1 MPLIPRFTTN
11 ATASLARR
19 SAIRRDGAIMKADTV
34 RHLPTSESKPRRI
47 GILAYPGIELLDAI
61 GPLEVFAAANRIVA
75 ERSPRNRVAY
85 EIEIWADRLG
95 AIEGSSGV
103 GLIATRSITS
113 SALVELD
120 TLLVAGSP
128 VVDDVSGHPCVDW
141 LRQATGGIRRVGGIC
156 TGVFLLAEAGL
167 LDGRR
172 AVTHWAYCDE
182 LARRYPAVSIEPD
195 PIFLRDGRFYS
206 TAGVTAG
213 MDLALA
219 LVQDDLGR
227 EIALAIAR
235 VLVLF
240 LKRPGGQSQFS
251 AHLAAQL
258 DGDSPIAILQR
269 WILDHLDTDLTIE
282 ALAERVHMSPRN
294 FARHFQREAGAPP
307 GVFVERARLDAAR
320 RALEDGEHRLETIAR
335 HCGFASAEVLRRLFQ
350 RSMGLSPTAY
360 RERFASAR

>member
-1 MPLIPRFTTN
+1 
-11 ATASLARR
+11 
-19 SAIRRDGAIMKADTV
+19 MKPQPV
-34 RHLPTSESKPRRI
+34 RHAPSRGSEPRQI
-47 GILAYPGIELLDAI
+47 GILVYPGILLLDAV
-61 GPLEVFAAANRIVA
+61 GPLDVFAAANLVVA
-75 ERSPRNRVAY
+75 ERSPHCPIAY
-85 EIEIWADRLG
+85 QVEIWADRVG

-103 GLIATRSITS
+103 GLIATRSI
-113 SALVELD
+113 AKAAPFELD
-120 TLLVAGSP
+120 TLVVAGAT
-128 VVDDVSGHPCVDW
+128 VLDDPRRQPCIDW

-172 AVTHWAYCDE
+172 AVTHWAFCDE
-182 LARRYPAVSIEPD
+182 LARRYPAIRVEPD
-195 PIFLRDGRFYS
+195 PIFLRDGPFYT

-227 EIALAIAR
+227 DVALDIAR
-235 VLVLF
+235 RLVLF

-251 AHLAAQL
+251 AHLAVQL
-258 DGDSPIAILQR
+258 DADNPIAELQR

-294 FARHFQREAGAPP
+294 FVRNFEREAGAPP

-320 RALEDGEHRLETIAR
+320 RALEDGKDQLETIAK
-335 HCGFASAEVLRRLFQ
+335 HCGFTSAEILRRLFQ
-350 RSMGLSPTAY
+350 RRLGVSPTAY
-360 RERFASAR
+360 RERFRSAR